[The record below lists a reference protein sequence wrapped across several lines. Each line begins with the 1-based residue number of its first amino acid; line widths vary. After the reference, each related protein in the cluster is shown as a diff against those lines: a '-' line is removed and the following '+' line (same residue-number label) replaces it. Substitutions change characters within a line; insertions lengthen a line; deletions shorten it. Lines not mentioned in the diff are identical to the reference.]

1 MKITGLVAGVGSIL
15 MYKAFSNNID
25 NVNEKNVKN
34 TLAGKYLS
42 YKSTKS
48 LNKTLSLLLLIC
60 GILLIIISLFPI
72 NSFEL

>member
-1 MKITGLVAGVGSIL
+1 